1 MLVLCVGKA
10 GMEICLR
17 VEKRT
22 SQDGLIVRIYMVIL
36 NIFLISECLID
47 D

>member
-10 GMEICLR
+10 GMEICLP